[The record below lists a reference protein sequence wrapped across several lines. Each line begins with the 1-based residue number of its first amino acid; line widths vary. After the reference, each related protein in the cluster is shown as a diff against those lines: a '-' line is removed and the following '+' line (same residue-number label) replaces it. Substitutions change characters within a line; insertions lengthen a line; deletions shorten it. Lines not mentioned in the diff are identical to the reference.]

1 MKTVPANRPRP
12 SRKIRSILTRLP
24 LALALLIAP
33 LMGCSEP
40 PEPAQPAENPAVL
53 LEGQRAT
60 LEKAKQTEQLILDA
74 DEKRRKEMGEQGL

>member
-1 MKTVPANRPRP
+1 MKNVPATLPRS
-12 SRKIRSILTRLP
+12 SRKMQSIPTLLP
-24 LALALLIAP
+24 LLVLLIAP

-40 PEPAQPAENPAVL
+40 PEPTQPAEKPAVL

-74 DEKRRKEMGEQGL
+74 DEKRRKELEAQGL